1 MILAIEV
8 RIFWV
13 VVRESGGSSASPPSS
28 GIESSPDAW
37 PVALLWLRVSD
48 VVDVSRMLGWC
59 PPGHISVALSC
70 LVSLSYPLAVV
81 VIRQNVL
88 LQFSKKFLNCLGLLS
103 CEVGSCWPWGETFDQ
118 CLDRC
123 LVISVGDLRPLLH
136 EPSHEV
142 PQWFSVLLLAVIQI

>member
-13 VVRESGGSSASPPSS
+13 VVRESWGSSASPPSS
-28 GIESSPDAW
+28 GIESSPGAW
-37 PVALLWLRVSD
+37 PINLFWLRVSD

-59 PPGHISVALSC
+59 PPGHVSVALSC

-81 VIRQNVL
+81 IIRQNVL
-88 LQFSKKFLNCLGLLS
+88 LQFVKKFLNRLGFLS
-103 CEVGSCWPWGETFDQ
+103 REMGSCWPWGETFDQ

-123 LVISVGDLRPLLH
+123 FVISFRDLRPLLH

-142 PQWFSVLLLAVIQI
+142 PQWFSVLLLTVIQI